1 MLTSRTG
8 GRGNA
13 NAQSNRDFVVQ
24 QQSNEIHEVI
34 RVLQLTTYDEDEWG
48 ADDITVMKKAL
59 NALEGKMKQVRM
71 RHTLT
76 GRKEC

>member
-1 MLTSRTG
+1 M
-8 GRGNA
+8 
-13 NAQSNRDFVVQ
+13 VQ

-71 RHTLT
+71 RPTLT